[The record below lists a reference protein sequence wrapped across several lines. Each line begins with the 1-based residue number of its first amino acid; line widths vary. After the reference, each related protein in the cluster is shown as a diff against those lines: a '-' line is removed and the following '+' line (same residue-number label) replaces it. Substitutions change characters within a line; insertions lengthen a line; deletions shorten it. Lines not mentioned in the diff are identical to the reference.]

1 MKIYR
6 KAILLT
12 IMALAA
18 CKPETKPSEAEKE
31 TPQKPVIERSFYAK
45 GADISWSTQMEGD
58 GVKFYNTQGAEKEC
72 TALMKEIGMN
82 SIRLRVWV
90 NPDGGWCGKD
100 DVLAKAKRAQAL
112 GMKIMIDF
120 HYSDS
125 WADPSKQI
133 MPEAWKNFSMTEL
146 AEAVGIHTKDIL
158 NTLKSNNIDIE
169 WVQIGN
175 EVNSGMLHPHGKVE
189 GTTVSGF
196 AKLFNAGSKAA
207 KEVYPEAKVILHVSN
222 GQDAGLFSWFFGL
235 MKTSGV
241 TYDMIGMSLYP
252 SWWENGR
259 WTDWKSVTDKCISN
273 IRSLVSTFAKPV
285 MICETG
291 MPSSEPQMSK
301 EAMQHLLSE
310 TMKIKECHG
319 VFYWEPEVYGGWKPA
334 DYENLGWGSYD
345 KGAFT
350 ENGRP
355 SIALEPFGK

>member
-1 MKIYR
+1 MIIIR
-6 KAILLT
+6 LLISLT
-12 IMALAA
+12 LMALAS
-18 CKPETKPSEAEKE
+18 CTPESKPAEE
-31 TPQKPVIERSFYAK
+31 DQEITVKPVLERSFYAK
-45 GADISWSTQMEGD
+45 GADISWVTQMESD
-58 GVKFYNTQGAEKEC
+58 GVKFYNMQGSEKEC

-90 NPDGGWCGKD
+90 NPDGGWCGKE

-120 HYSDS
+120 HYSDT
-125 WADPSKQI
+125 WADPEKQI
-133 MPEAWKNFSMTEL
+133 LPAAWKNHTIAEL
-146 AEAVGIHTKDIL
+146 TDAVETHTKEIL
-158 NTLKSNNIDIE
+158 NTLKDSNIDIT

-189 GTTVSGF
+189 GTSASGF
-196 AKLFNAGSKAA
+196 ARLFNAGYKAV
-207 KEVYPEAKVILHVSN
+207 KEVYPDAIVILHVSN
-222 GQDAGLFSWFFGL
+222 GQEAGLFSWFFGL
-235 MKTSGV
+235 MKSSGV

-252 SWWENGR
+252 SWWENSG
-259 WTDWKSVTDKCISN
+259 WSDWKGNAAKCISN
-273 IRSLVSTFAKPV
+273 IRSLVSTLGKPV

-301 EAMQHLLSE
+301 EAMEYLLDE

-334 DYENLGWGSYD
+334 GYEALGWGSYD

-350 ENGRP
+350 DEGRP
-355 SIALEPFGK
+355 SIAMEPFGN